1 MQSDDV
7 ICSELLMINKL
18 KRFKVVYIVHQ
29 FLILLKSI
37 VLSVIGSVVIIV
49 NFTQLHCT
57 VNVVAE
63 K

>member
-1 MQSDDV
+1 
-7 ICSELLMINKL
+7 MINKL